1 MRRVET
7 VINGKRGYLMAQAGR
22 KRKTDVERHKCGKIV
37 QPTDAQVE
45 AENKAFI
52 AKQPHRRGNA
62 DVRAGYAHG
71 RMLLGGIITQRQF
84 EAAEVFMKRAVAYMA
99 LVSGSLPRFP
109 SVSADMVARGIACAA
124 ELTDE
129 RIAQVRSDY
138 AELQDALTDG
148 GMHAAGNSLL
158 VRVCIMDRDIVAHSE
173 IGDFRCALNCIAHR
187 LRI

>member
-7 VINGKRGYLMAQAGR
+7 VINGKKGYLMARPR
-22 KRKTDVERHKCGKIV
+22 KKLKENVRRHPSGEIVRADMGEKPEDVIAIV
-37 QPTDAQVE
+37 K
-45 AENKAFI
+45 N
-52 AKQPHRRGNA
+52 QPHRKGNT
-62 DVRAGYAHG
+62 DPRAGFAHG

-124 ELTDE
+124 ELTDD

-158 VRVCIMDRDIVAHSE
+158 VRVCIMDRDIIGHVE

>member
-1 MRRVET
+1 MNRVI
-7 VINGKRGYLMAQAGR
+7 VIRNGKQDFIMARPR
-22 KRKTDVERHKCGKIV
+22 KKLKENVRRHPSGEIVRADMGEKPEDV
-37 QPTDAQVE
+37 
-45 AENKAFI
+45 I
-52 AKQPHRRGNA
+52 AVALAQPHRRG
-62 DVRAGYAHG
+62 DKDHRMGFAHG

-148 GMHAAGNSLL
+148 GMRATGNSLL